1 MGRVYTKLLAKPR
14 RNTMIDYTKID
25 FSKFDATKMFNPDQM
40 IGQIESVTRQ
50 ATGYITDVKSR
61 EIAESIAAA
70 SIEFVRAQNAAAQA
84 YVEAVKTAFQPK

>member
-1 MGRVYTKLLAKPR
+1 
-14 RNTMIDYTKID
+14 MIDYTKID